1 MEFDPTQV
9 SSRVAA
15 QDVAPLT
22 FYYDGIFVSGELWE
36 YWRKAFP
43 GSSAGDMFED
53 VKRDT
58 DDESAEFTC
67 SLAWQGP
74 PPS

>member
-22 FYYDGIFVSGELWE
+22 FYYDGIFVSGDLWE
-36 YWRKAFP
+36 YWRKTFP
-43 GSSAGDMFED
+43 GSSVGDIFED
-53 VKRDT
+53 VKSDI
-58 DDESAEFTC
+58 DDESVESTR
-67 SLAWQGP
+67 SLAWRGP